1 MKKYNQFIK
10 ESNTKFLA
18 AMNDED
24 LEERLSFLRLQV
36 SELQEEILTIVNI
49 QKDRKNRENTE
60 YSKTLPASIYDFD
73 EKQLEFIFQGDP
85 RSDKQHEIQQKYYN
99 QLAGVFPSMTYDS
112 NTGQN
117 IFSIVTDRCMND
129 DEDAYDAEQAKIA
142 VRDIK
147 FLGDKLKKSN
157 NEEYGDF
164 ITFQVL
170 FSYSEDYRKTVIY
183 KSESEILLHNGYRV
197 IKTFNKI
204 EDLLKYLVEEDLDE
218 RVKDDGWY
226 EGT

>member
-18 AMNDED
+18 AMDDED

-85 RSDKQHEIQQKYYN
+85 RSDKQYEIQQKYYN

-112 NTGQN
+112 TTGQK
-117 IFSIVTDRCMND
+117 IFSIVTSRCMND

-170 FSYSEDYRKTVIY
+170 FSYSEDYRKPVIY

-204 EDLLKYLVEEDLDE
+204 EDLLKFLVEEDLDE
-218 RVKDDGWY
+218 RVRDDVWY

>member
-18 AMNDED
+18 AMDDED

-85 RSDKQHEIQQKYYN
+85 RSDKQYEIQQKYYN

-112 NTGQN
+112 TTGQK
-117 IFSIVTDRCMND
+117 IFSIVTSRCMND

-204 EDLLKYLVEEDLDE
+204 EDLLKFLVEEDLDE
-218 RVKDDGWY
+218 RVRDDGWY

>member
-1 MKKYNQFIK
+1 
-10 ESNTKFLA
+10 
-18 AMNDED
+18 
-24 LEERLSFLRLQV
+24 
-36 SELQEEILTIVNI
+36 
-49 QKDRKNRENTE
+49 
-60 YSKTLPASIYDFD
+60 
-73 EKQLEFIFQGDP
+73 
-85 RSDKQHEIQQKYYN
+85 
-99 QLAGVFPSMTYDS
+99 MTYDS
-112 NTGQN
+112 TTGQK
-117 IFSIVTDRCMND
+117 IFSIVTSRCMND

-204 EDLLKYLVEEDLDE
+204 EDLLKFLVEEDLDE
-218 RVKDDGWY
+218 RVRDDGWY

>member
-1 MKKYNQFIK
+1 
-10 ESNTKFLA
+10 
-18 AMNDED
+18 
-24 LEERLSFLRLQV
+24 
-36 SELQEEILTIVNI
+36 
-49 QKDRKNRENTE
+49 
-60 YSKTLPASIYDFD
+60 
-73 EKQLEFIFQGDP
+73 
-85 RSDKQHEIQQKYYN
+85 
-99 QLAGVFPSMTYDS
+99 MTYDS
-112 NTGQN
+112 TTGQK
-117 IFSIVTDRCMND
+117 IFSIVTSRCMNNAD
-129 DEDAYDAEQAKIA
+129 DAYDAEQAKIA

-157 NEEYGDF
+157 NEEYGNF

-183 KSESEILLHNGYRV
+183 KSENEILLHSGYRV

-218 RVKDDGWY
+218 RVRDDGWY

>member
-18 AMNDED
+18 AMDDED
-24 LEERLSFLRLQV
+24 LEDRLSFLRLQV

-73 EKQLEFIFQGDP
+73 EKQLEFIFEGDP
-85 RSDKQHEIQQKYYN
+85 RSDKQYEIQQKYYN

-157 NEEYGDF
+157 NEEYGNF

-183 KSESEILLHNGYRV
+183 KSESEILLHSGYRV

-204 EDLLKYLVEEDLDE
+204 EDLLKFLVEEDLDE
-218 RVKDDGWY
+218 KDRSGGWKL
-226 EGT
+226 

>member
-18 AMNDED
+18 AMDDED

-85 RSDKQHEIQQKYYN
+85 RSDKQYEIQQKYYN

-112 NTGQN
+112 TTGQK
-117 IFSIVTDRCMND
+117 IFSIVTSRCMNN
-129 DEDAYDAEQAKIA
+129 AASSFQHHKAKIA
-142 VRDIK
+142 VRNIK

-204 EDLLKYLVEEDLDE
+204 EDLLKFLVEEDLDE
-218 RVKDDGWY
+218 KDRSGGW
-226 EGT
+226 EL